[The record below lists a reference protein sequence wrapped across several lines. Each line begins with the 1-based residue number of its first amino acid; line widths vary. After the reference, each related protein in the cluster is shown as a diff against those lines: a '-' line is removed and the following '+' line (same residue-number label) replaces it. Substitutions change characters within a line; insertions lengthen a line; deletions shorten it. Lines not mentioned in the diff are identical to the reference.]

1 MMSLQPDKPDTLS
14 PVKRALHTLEKMQ
27 AKLDAVERARPEPIA
42 IIGMGCRFP
51 GGADNPELF
60 WKLLAEGGDAIT
72 PAPAER
78 WGAGELARLQAA
90 GLANIG
96 WGGFINQ
103 GGQVG
108 PSCFWAS

>member
-1 MMSLQPDKPDTLS
+1 MSLDSEKPGMLS

-27 AKLDAVERARPEPIA
+27 AKLDAVERARTEPIA

-78 WGAGELARLQAA
+78 WGAGELARLQSA

-96 WGGFINQ
+96 WGGVFNQ
-103 GGQVG
+103 GGQVRPPLFG
-108 PSCFWAS
+108 SP